1 MRLSGTENHMRQ
13 ITFLVIV
20 SVLISCQSKNNDQG
34 SHDVSYSV
42 DTVIIDSKDRILD
55 INSRLLTSDLND
67 EESSIFLF
75 NSFDH
80 SIDEVNLDK
89 LAFVNNYSFEAEGP
103 NGTGEHV
110 YYINLI
116 KEDLIFIKS
125 FGKSAVFD
133 RNGHLIKKI
142 DWLNAIDS
150 KGMKYGEIP
159 RNEVGIVTSDFKVFG
174 LNYNNAKS
182 EVWLDILSVKDNSI
196 ERFDIDAEKSY
207 HNFVIKIDDPQYY
220 TFLDPIVFLSSEND
234 FIMVSHQFSNEIYLF
249 NAEGEHVKTV
259 NYQPKSTPKR
269 VKDFTRQITSSEQV
283 QEEYQKFLEQV
294 RFGPP
299 IWDKVKKRYLRL
311 SKSVVFSDLPKEE
324 SAFLPETKEEN
335 IYLSVFDN
343 DFNLISEIAIPELSS
358 EYVKYFAKDG
368 KLWVFKNFSD
378 ELGFIVVDI

>member
-1 MRLSGTENHMRQ
+1 MRY
-13 ITFLVIV
+13 ITFLFIV
-20 SVLISCQSKNNDQG
+20 CISFSCQRKNSNQG
-34 SHDVSYSV
+34 SHNVLYSV

-110 YYINLI
+110 NYINLI

-311 SKSVVFSDLPKEE
+311 SKSVVFSDIPKEE

>member
-1 MRLSGTENHMRQ
+1 MRQ
-13 ITFLVIV
+13 ITFLVIL

-110 YYINLI
+110 NYINLI

-150 KGMKYGEIP
+150 KGLKYGEIP
-159 RNEVGIVTSDFKVFG
+159 RNEVGIGASDLKVFG

-311 SKSVVFSDLPKEE
+311 SKSVVFSDIPKEE

>member
-110 YYINLI
+110 NYINLI

-207 HNFVIKIDDPQYY
+207 HNFVIKIDEPQYY

>member
-13 ITFLVIV
+13 ITFLVIL

-110 YYINLI
+110 NYINLI

-150 KGMKYGEIP
+150 KGLKYGEIP
-159 RNEVGIVTSDFKVFG
+159 RNEVGIGASDLKVFG

-311 SKSVVFSDLPKEE
+311 SKSVVFSDIPKEE

>member
-1 MRLSGTENHMRQ
+1 
-13 ITFLVIV
+13 
-20 SVLISCQSKNNDQG
+20 
-34 SHDVSYSV
+34 
-42 DTVIIDSKDRILD
+42 
-55 INSRLLTSDLND
+55 
-67 EESSIFLF
+67 
-75 NSFDH
+75 
-80 SIDEVNLDK
+80 
-89 LAFVNNYSFEAEGP
+89 
-103 NGTGEHV
+103 
-110 YYINLI
+110 
-116 KEDLIFIKS
+116 
-125 FGKSAVFD
+125 
-133 RNGHLIKKI
+133 
-142 DWLNAIDS
+142 
-150 KGMKYGEIP
+150 
-159 RNEVGIVTSDFKVFG
+159 VGIVTSDFKVFG

>member
-1 MRLSGTENHMRQ
+1 MRY
-13 ITFLVIV
+13 ITFLFIV
-20 SVLISCQSKNNDQG
+20 CISFSCQRKNSNQG
-34 SHDVSYSV
+34 SHNVLYSV

-110 YYINLI
+110 NYINLI